1 MIQWDTQTFGATATD
16 QIIQMQTWIGLN
28 GTQDISYAYDPTN
41 LPAGTPL
48 GGDFITGAEN
58 DDGSRGSNL
67 GLNVAPTEDL
77 VVTSTAGTPGEVL
90 HYRVG
95 FRGQDRGNATVT
107 TLMDSPSVR
116 GTTADVQHI
125 TVRRH

>member
-1 MIQWDTQTFGATATD
+1 MGYARSFGATATD

-28 GTQDISYAYDPTN
+28 GTQDISYAYDPAN
-41 LPAGTPL
+41 LPPPDTPL

-77 VVTSTAGTPGEVL
+77 
-90 HYRVG
+90 
-95 FRGQDRGNATVT
+95 
-107 TLMDSPSVR
+107 
-116 GTTADVQHI
+116 
-125 TVRRH
+125 RRHQHRRHAR